1 MILKTSQFSIQD
13 KNIRD
18 IDNVKNYP
26 TLDDLMREQKVITDK
41 MDSLEKELEE
51 NPSKHIA

>member
-18 IDNVKNYP
+18 IDNVKDYP
-26 TLDDLMREQKVITDK
+26 TLDDLMREQKVIKDK
-41 MDSLEKELEE
+41 MDSLEQELEE